1 MDDALVNKRFFKP
14 EHKAAVLNAPPGYLE
29 RLGIPVIGDLSNKS
43 SLDFIQAFVTDK
55 TALLP
60 LAPNMIRALKPD
72 GLLWLCYPKGGS
84 KVKTDLN
91 RDILWAEMGKFG
103 LAGVAM
109 VSIDDTWSAM
119 RFRPK
124 R

>member
-1 MDDALVNKRFFKP
+1 MDNALIRKLFFKP
-14 EHKAAVLNAPPGYLE
+14 EYKAAVLNAPPGYLE
-29 RLGIPVIGDLSNKS
+29 RLGIPVIGDLTAKS
-43 SLDFIQAFVTDK
+43 SLDFIQAFATKKTD
-55 TALLP
+55 LLP
-60 LAPNMIRALKPD
+60 LVPGMIKALKSD

-84 KVKTDLN
+84 KVNTDLN